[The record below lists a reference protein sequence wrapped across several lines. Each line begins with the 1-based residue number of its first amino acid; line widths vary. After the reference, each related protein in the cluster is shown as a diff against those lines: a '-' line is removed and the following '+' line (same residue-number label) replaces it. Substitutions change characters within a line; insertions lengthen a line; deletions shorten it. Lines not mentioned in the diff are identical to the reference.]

1 MFHYAI
7 YNALLPQEKYAHAT
21 IKRARIYEEGNE
33 ALLGA
38 IAQPSATILKMPLSP
53 KIIRASHG
61 RISPLMLVY
70 LCQKSLILS
79 PLECVL
85 LDRKSVV

>member
-1 MFHYAI
+1 MFYYAI

-21 IKRARIYEEGNE
+21 IKRAWIHEEGNE
-33 ALLGA
+33 ALPRA

-53 KIIRASHG
+53 KMIRVSHR
-61 RISPLMLVY
+61 RISLLMLVY
-70 LCQKSLILS
+70 LCQKSLILG

-85 LDRKSVV
+85 LA